1 MNQLT
6 TTTPGQQNVATI
18 QNDEQVFVTI
28 YVAKQLFGIP
38 VERVQ
43 DILIPENIAHIPL
56 APAEIAGAINLRG
69 RIVTVVDVRQCLGL
83 KANDPN
89 QPPMCVTVEQGME
102 LYSLKVD
109 NVGAVIS
116 MPIKRIEK
124 NPTTLDQRWRRISSG
139 VIQLEEELLI
149 LLDID
154 SLLSFTATQ

>member
-6 TTTPGQQNVATI
+6 TTTQSRSVAAAATHA
-18 QNDEQVFVTI
+18 DEQVFVTI

-43 DILIPENIAHIPL
+43 DILIPEKIAHIPL
-56 APAEIAGAINLRG
+56 APTEIAGAINLRG

-83 KANDPN
+83 KP
-89 QPPMCVTVEQGME
+89 PPEGTTPMCVTVEQGAE

-109 NVGAVIS
+109 SVGAVIT
-116 MPIKRIEK
+116 MPTERIER
-124 NPTTLDQRWRRISSG
+124 NPTTLDQRWRSISVG

-154 SLLSFTATQ
+154 SLLGFAGR

>member
-6 TTTPGQQNVATI
+6 TTTSAHNSVTAPQS
-18 QNDEQVFVTI
+18 DEQVFVTI

-56 APAEIAGAINLRG
+56 APNEIAGAINLRG
-69 RIVTVVDVRQCLGL
+69 RIVTVVDVRQCLNL
-83 KANDPN
+83 QQQSKDAT
-89 QPPMCVTVEQGME
+89 PMCVTVEQGAE

-109 NVGAVIS
+109 SVGAVIS
-116 MPIKRIEK
+116 MPMKRIEK
-124 NPTTLDQRWRRISSG
+124 NPTTLDPRWRSISSG
-139 VIQLEEELLI
+139 VIQLDEELLI

-154 SLLSFTATQ
+154 ALLSFTSS

>member
-6 TTTPGQQNVATI
+6 TTTPGQQNVATT
-18 QNDEQVFVTI
+18 QTDEQVFVTI

-56 APAEIAGAINLRG
+56 APSEIAGAINLRG

-83 KANDPN
+83 EPNDPN
-89 QPPMCVTVEQGME
+89 QPPMCVTVEQGLE

>member
-1 MNQLT
+1 MNQLA
-6 TTTPGQQNVATI
+6 TTTPGQNSVTSAQSN
-18 QNDEQVFVTI
+18 EQVFVTI

-43 DILIPENIAHIPL
+43 DILIPQNIAHIPL
-56 APAEIAGAINLRG
+56 APNEIAGAINLRG

-83 KANDPN
+83 EQPEEG
-89 QPPMCVTVEQGME
+89 QPPMCVTVEQGLE

-109 NVGAVIS
+109 SVGAVIS
-116 MPIKRIEK
+116 MPIHRIEK

-149 LLDID
+149 LLEID
-154 SLLSFTATQ
+154 SLLGFTNI